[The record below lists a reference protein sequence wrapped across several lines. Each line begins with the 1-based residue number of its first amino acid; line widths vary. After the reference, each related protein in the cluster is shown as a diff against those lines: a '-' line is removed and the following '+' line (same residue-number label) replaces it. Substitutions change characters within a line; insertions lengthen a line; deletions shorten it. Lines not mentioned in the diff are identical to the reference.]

1 MRRILPFIVVLLCMA
16 CSSGIDEQTL
26 ADFEARQAA
35 LTEGDLFSVFDQDLT
50 ADEEAAL
57 KFLYAYMPLA
67 DIVDHSGAYWLRNV
81 DCALKARKEMAW
93 NVPDREWRHFVLPV
107 RVNNEDLD
115 DFRALMYDSLKSRVE
130 GMTMEEAVLEVN
142 HWCHERVIYTPSD
155 ARTTSPLASIKT
167 AYGRCGEESTFT
179 VAALRTIGIPARQ
192 VYTPRWAHTD
202 DNHAWVEAWVDGRWC
217 FFGACEPEPV
227 LNLGWFNSAA
237 SRGMLMHT
245 RVFGNYQGPEEVVLR
260 TARNTEIN
268 VIDNYAPATGI
279 ANVEVVDTA
288 GQPVDSAS
296 VEFKLYN
303 YAEFYTVATKYTDAE
318 GHTSLSAGLGDMLVW
333 ASKDGRFGFAKVTFG
348 SDILTCITLDKTG
361 GEQYEI
367 ELDITPPAE
376 SANLPEVTEV
386 QRTENDRR
394 MALEDSIRNAYV
406 ATFMTDSAAHAFA
419 KEQGLPEDEA
429 VRLLTASRGNHE
441 VIREFLAS
449 LATPEEKQTGL
460 QLLSVVAQKDL
471 RDVTLD
477 VLNDHLRN
485 TPSGSSSLYGEY
497 VLNPRISTELLTP
510 YKSFFIENIAEADRE
525 AYKQEPAKL
534 AQWVA
539 ENIKLDPDC
548 NIGAC
553 PISPAGVWTA
563 RVANATSR
571 DIFFVAAARSCGI
584 AARIDEVTRK
594 VQFADSQ
601 GEWVD
606 VNFDGVEPT
615 ATPKGKLVARYT
627 PTKLIDDPKYYAHFS
642 ISKVTP
648 TGSLSLMNYEEGELD
663 MGGGTTWSN
672 LLKRGTQIDAGNY
685 IMVTGTRLANGG
697 VLARLTS
704 FSVDEGKTTTLDLTM
719 REPTD
724 EIAVIGSFDSESKYK
739 PLDSDELKSILSTT
753 GRGYFV
759 VAVLGPGEEPTNH
772 ALRDIAALK
781 DKFEEWARPMVLLF
795 PSEQAAGK
803 FNVDEFP
810 GLPSTISYGIDSDGS
825 IQKQIAEGMKLN
837 SKTQLPMFI
846 IGDTFNRVVFVQQGY
861 TIGLGAQI
869 IAVANKL

>member
-781 DKFEEWARPMVLLF
+781 DKFEECARPMVLLF